1 MFQPLL
7 EAGLRGTMHRFVKPV
22 LSRAFPLSVQRRY
35 TREAYRTSYPPKDVS
50 FAWED
55 LGDVPVLRASPE
67 DRSGGTVLY
76 FHGGGYVMGSADTH
90 RGIAGHLAKFSGC
103 DVLIPDYRLA
113 PEHPFPAAPDD
124 AEAVYLALINQGV
137 CPGSIAL
144 AGDSA
149 GGGLSVVLAMRLRDH
164 GHPLPSS
171 VTCFS
176 PWTDL
181 SEKDLYTP
189 ECEPVLH
196 AAWTFKAAKMYANG
210 VPLTHPLVS
219 PVYGDLSGL
228 PPLLIQVGSQEVL
241 LNDARRL
248 AEAAK
253 QEHVETTLEIYN
265 NLWHVFQ
272 VHAAQLDR
280 ARDALAVAG
289 RHIRHHLQ
297 A

>member
-1 MFQPLL
+1 MMGWLTRILGGEYLGIGLL
-7 EAGLRGTMHRFVKPV
+7 
-22 LSRAFPLSVQRRY
+22 
-35 TREAYRTSYPPKDVS
+35 
-50 FAWED
+50 
-55 LGDVPVLRASPE
+55 
-67 DRSGGTVLY
+67 
-76 FHGGGYVMGSADTH
+76 
-90 RGIAGHLAKFSGC
+90 
-103 DVLIPDYRLA
+103 
-113 PEHPFPAAPDD
+113 
-124 AEAVYLALINQGV
+124 
-137 CPGSIAL
+137 GSIAL

-196 AAWTFKAAKMYANG
+196 AAWTLKAAKMYANG

>member
-103 DVLIPDYRLA
+103 DVLVPDYRLA

-124 AEAVYLALINQGV
+124 AEAVYLALINQGIS
-137 CPGSIAL
+137 PGSIAL
-144 AGDSA
+144 AGDWTTTES
-149 GGGLSVVLAMRLRDH
+149 
-164 GHPLPSS
+164 
-171 VTCFS
+171 TKQS
-176 PWTDL
+176 PH
-181 SEKDLYTP
+181 K
-189 ECEPVLH
+189 
-196 AAWTFKAAKMYANG
+196 
-210 VPLTHPLVS
+210 VPNIHTNH
-219 PVYGDLSGL
+219 
-228 PPLLIQVGSQEVL
+228 
-241 LNDARRL
+241 
-248 AEAAK
+248 
-253 QEHVETTLEIYN
+253 
-265 NLWHVFQ
+265 
-272 VHAAQLDR
+272 
-280 ARDALAVAG
+280 
-289 RHIRHHLQ
+289 
-297 A
+297 

>member
-103 DVLIPDYRLA
+103 DVLVPDYRLA

-149 GGGLSVVLAMRLRDH
+149 GGGLALACIQTLRDSS
-164 GHPLPSS
+164 GILPG
-171 VTCFS
+171 CAALIS
-176 PWTDL
+176 PHIDL
-181 SEKDLYTP
+181 SDTGAFSDKSESMSWYTGNYSRDHP
-189 ECEPVLH
+189 G
-196 AAWTFKAAKMYANG
+196 AS
-210 VPLTHPLVS
+210 PLF
-219 PVYGDLSGL
+219 GEMNDL
-228 PPLLIQVGSQEVL
+228 PPTLIHVASDE
-241 LNDARRL
+241 
-248 AEAAK
+248 
-253 QEHVETTLEIYN
+253 EHVNEANRLMVKLLAADVRVDIQ
-265 NLWHVFQ
+265 LFDDAFHVF
-272 VHAAQLDR
+272 HMFTEIPESLEAIR
-280 ARDALAVAG
+280 EVAKFF
-289 RHIRHHLQ
+289 RQHI
-297 A
+297 